1 MSPFA
6 LTRRLQSHAILIMIV
21 VLIATLTLLS
31 GSLHS
36 AQNLLNILNRNAPLA
51 IMAAAMTLVIIAGG
65 VTFQSDRSLLWALL
79 SRPRLP

>member
-36 AQNLLNILNRNAPLA
+36 AQNLLNIHNRNAPLA

-65 VTFQSDRSLLWALL
+65 VTFRPDRSLLWALL